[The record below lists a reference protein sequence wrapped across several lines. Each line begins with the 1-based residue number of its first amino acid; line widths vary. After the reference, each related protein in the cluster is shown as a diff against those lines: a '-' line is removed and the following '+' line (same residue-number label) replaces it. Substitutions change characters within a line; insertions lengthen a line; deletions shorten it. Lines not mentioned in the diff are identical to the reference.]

1 PVVVAGGALEGCLDQ
16 RPALQRQVLVIALTK
31 GDLADVLDPVAGHLR
46 ALELEHHPFIA
57 RVTGGANGG
66 QLRRGPL
73 RGLCSPRAG
82 PGAFVPGAST
92 RVVGGGPPRPP
103 EPDPPQAASE
113 SRATTSRPRS
123 SRVGRAAI
131 APPHHA
137 WGSVG
142 TVLSCHRSS
151 CMPNL
156 GNAPVVGGH
165 PLAPRALLSQ
175 FMRDNWRAEGGWR
188 GGGGATPRRVSRVVL
203 A

>member
-73 RGLCSPRAG
+73 RRLCSPRAG
-82 PGAFVPGAST
+82 PGRRGPRPHARCRRRGRRRGGCHWRRQP
-92 RVVGGGPPRPP
+92 GGGGRRRPPPPPP
-103 EPDPPQAASE
+103 EPDPPKAASE
-113 SRATTSRPRS
+113 SRARTSRPRS

-175 FMRDNWRAEGGWR
+175 FMRDNWRAE
-188 GGGGATPRRVSRVVL
+188 
-203 A
+203 